1 MLTNVEIIASVIK
14 KGEDFV
20 ENFHSALSE
29 LAAGKRPKASQEL
42 TIYEKSFEQKAGTNL
57 VMAKAGT
64 TKYLLAAGD
73 GEIFQALNG
82 DTVGNG
88 KVCPLS
94 HENAQVLHQYFEYTR
109 PQAFGT
115 EIATMGLGDRLGV
128 ASPGHIE
135 TTRERKVKP
144 ILAQQS
150 IRELTLLNRTM
161 TDILDAAAFAV
172 FQEGYKDGYGA
183 DADHIKLEEDIVHA
197 INLGFSFITLDCSEQ
212 IRNDIEG
219 LSSEDILAEFH
230 RLSSDEKDYYH
241 DHYLNQSFDASGV
254 SVSFDEVKLAKNAL
268 VYGEAINFME
278 HVYTEYIQ
286 KAPHSIDFEISIDET
301 ETVTAPESHFFVGE
315 ELRRRG
321 VKVESM
327 APRFCGEF
335 QKGIDYI
342 GDLAQFEKELSEHA
356 AIAKHFG
363 YKLSIH
369 SGSDKFTVFPIIGKY
384 TEGLLHIKTAGTNWL
399 EAIRVIAKE
408 NPDLYRRMHVYA
420 EEHFEETLQYYHV
433 TPDLDSIASLDQTSD
448 EDLPKYMDHDAARQL
463 FHVTYGILL
472 TAKDDSGNDL
482 FRTEFFDTL
491 MNNEDTYRDGLV
503 KHIGRHLD
511 LLGL

>member
-1 MLTNVEIIASVIK
+1 MEQFTDVVQALAQGKQPASNNHISV
-14 KGEDFV
+14 
-20 ENFHSALSE
+20 
-29 LAAGKRPKASQEL
+29 
-42 TIYEKSFEQKAGTNL
+42 YESSFEQKDGTN
-57 VMAKAGT
+57 VIMAKAGT
-64 TKYLLAAGD
+64 EKYLVAAGQ
-73 GEIFQALNG
+73 GELFNSLTG
-82 DTVGNG
+82 DTVAGG
-88 KVCPLS
+88 KVCGLT
-94 HENAQVLHQYFEYTR
+94 HENRIVLNKFFAYTV

-135 TTRERKVKP
+135 TTRNRKVKP

-161 TDILDAAAFAV
+161 TDILDAASFAV

-183 DADHIKLEEDIVHA
+183 DADHIKLEKDIEYA
-197 INLGFSFITLDCSEQ
+197 LELGFSFITLDCSEQ
-212 IRNDIEG
+212 IRNDVEDAQKEYAG
-219 LSSEDILAEFH
+219 LPVDRKE
-230 RLSSDEKDYYH
+230 YYN
-241 DHYLNQSFDASGV
+241 HYLNKTFEVQGLNITFD
-254 SVSFDEVKLAKNAL
+254 DESLAKNVL
-268 VYGEAINFME
+268 VYGEAIDFME
-278 HVYTEYIQ
+278 HVYNEYIS
-286 KAPHSIDFEISIDET
+286 KAEKAIDFEISIDET
-301 ETVTAPESHFFVGE
+301 ETVTAPEAHFFVAE

-321 VKVESM
+321 VTVQSL

-342 GDLAQFEKELSEHA
+342 GDLEQFEKELHEHA
-356 AIAKHFG
+356 EIAKYFG

-369 SGSDKFTVFPIIGKY
+369 SGSDKFSVFPIIGKY

-399 EAIRVIAKE
+399 EAVRVIAVE

-420 EEHFEETLQYYHV
+420 EDHFEETLKYYHV
-433 TPDLDSIASLDQTSD
+433 TPDLESIAPLNETADA
-448 EDLPKYMDHDAARQL
+448 DLPTYMDHDAARQL

-472 TAKDDSGNDL
+472 TAKNEAGEDL
-482 FRTEFFDTL
+482 FRKEFFDTL
-491 MNNEDTYRDGLV
+491 LNNEDTYRQGLV